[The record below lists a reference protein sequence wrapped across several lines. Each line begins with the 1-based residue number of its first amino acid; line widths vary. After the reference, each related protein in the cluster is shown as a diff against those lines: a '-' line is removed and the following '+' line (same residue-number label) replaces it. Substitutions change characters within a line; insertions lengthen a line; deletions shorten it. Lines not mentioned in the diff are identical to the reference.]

1 MYAEDSIELLRNCG
15 INFERH
21 QIEGIDTSWFAEML
35 ITSGIVL
42 MNRVNWIT
50 FHSGYDFCYLL
61 KVIIQ
66 VETLKQN
73 FLDSY
78 KYKTARRRSRVF
90 RAAEILLPH
99 CVRHKISD
107 EKL

>member
-1 MYAEDSIELLRNCG
+1 MYAEDSIQLLRNCG

-21 QIEGIDTSWFAEML
+21 QIEGIDPSWFAEML

-61 KVIIQ
+61 KVSI
-66 VETLKQN
+66 
-73 FLDSY
+73 LDLVPADSPR
-78 KYKTARRRSRVF
+78 KYRNMKNKNTVCVYMSVPRVPF
-90 RAAEILLPH
+90 IL
-99 CVRHKISD
+99 S
-107 EKL
+107 

>member
-1 MYAEDSIELLRNCG
+1 MSKNAENIQTDMYAEDSIELLRNCG

-61 KVIIQ
+61 KVN
-66 VETLKQN
+66 LKFQEFFFAF
-73 FLDSY
+73 FLSKMTFIS
-78 KYKTARRRSRVF
+78 KYSFNCT
-90 RAAEILLPH
+90 
-99 CVRHKISD
+99 
-107 EKL
+107 

>member
-61 KVIIQ
+61 KV
-66 VETLKQN
+66 ELN
-73 FLDSY
+73 FKIFFKINLTDSN
-78 KYKTARRRSRVF
+78 KHKTARR
-90 RAAEILLPH
+90 
-99 CVRHKISD
+99 
-107 EKL
+107 

>member
-1 MYAEDSIELLRNCG
+1 MSKNAENIQTDMYAEDSIELLRNCG

-61 KVIIQ
+61 KVIKFQ
-66 VETLKQN
+66 KK
-73 FLDSY
+73 F
-78 KYKTARRRSRVF
+78 F
-90 RAAEILLPH
+90 RFFFSIKDDFYFKVQLT
-99 CVRHKISD
+99 VYT
-107 EKL
+107 

>member
-61 KVIIQ
+61 KVYARLHFKLNKNEQ
-66 VETLKQN
+66 FRFLQTQN
-73 FLDSY
+73 CQ
-78 KYKTARRRSRVF
+78 KTKRTS
-90 RAAEILLPH
+90 LTYSTNTSPPY
-99 CVRHKISD
+99 STSST
-107 EKL
+107 